1 MVVGAGP
8 AGLSAAAELSRVG
21 SCLLVEQG
29 RAPGERERGDA
40 REILSGVGGAGLF
53 SDGKH
58 SLYPAASEL
67 WALPDRGLLAA
78 AVERAA
84 EPLARRGVGPVTW
97 DIPLAGEPT
106 AGAWHLKR
114 YPSIYVP
121 LARRLELIG
130 ELARGV
136 ATIWTGA
143 RVVSAAR
150 EGGLVRLTVERG
162 GARREVVTRA
172 VIAAT
177 GRLSPREVR
186 PWLTGLGARFVFRRL
201 EFGIRVE
208 VASDSPLLQRLEGV
222 DPKLRFREDA
232 DTEARTFC
240 LCREG
245 EVVLGAAAGL
255 AAFSGRADCPP
266 TGRSNLGLLVR
277 TRDEGLARE
286 VAAALFVAR
295 PQVVAMGAADEAL
308 RPCFGARGAEA
319 VRRALRRLCELC
331 PALGE
336 DRGALLH
343 MPCIEGV
350 GEYPA
355 DDGALRLAPGV
366 YAAGDV
372 CGRFR
377 GIVAGM
383 ISGRYAALRSLQ
395 RAD

>member
-29 RAPGERERGDA
+29 RAQGERERGDPG
-40 REILSGVGGAGLF
+40 EILSGVGGAGLF

-67 WALPDRGLLAA
+67 WALPDRALLAA

-84 EPLARRGVGPVTW
+84 GPLARRGVGPVTW
-97 DIPLAGEPT
+97 DIPLASEPA

-114 YPSIYVP
+114 YPSIYVS
-121 LARRLELIG
+121 LARRLELID

-136 ATIWTGA
+136 ATTWTGA
-143 RVVSAAR
+143 RVVDAAR

-162 GARREVVTRA
+162 GARREVETRT
-172 VIAAT
+172 VIVAT
-177 GRLSPREVR
+177 GRLSPRQVR

-201 EFGIRVE
+201 EFGVRVE
-208 VASDSPLLQRLEGV
+208 VSSGSPLLRRLEGV

-232 DTEARTFC
+232 STEARTFC

-245 EVVLGAAAGL
+245 EVVLGAASGL

-266 TGRSNLGLLVR
+266 TGRCNLGLLVR
-277 TRDEGLARE
+277 TRDEVLARE
-286 VAAALFVAR
+286 VASALFVAR
-295 PQVVAMGAADEAL
+295 PRVVPLVEADGEAL
-308 RPCFGARGAEA
+308 RASFGARGAEA
-319 VRRALRRLCELC
+319 VLRALCRLYELC

-336 DRGALLH
+336 DRGASLH

-350 GEYPA
+350 GEYPE
-355 DDGALRLAPGV
+355 DDGALQLAPGV
-366 YAAGDV
+366 YVAGDV

-383 ISGRYAALRSLQ
+383 ISGCYAALRSL
-395 RAD
+395 RR